1 MPFLLKQ
8 SRLTVK
14 TKKQAVEVGD
24 IFRHYGAAYREK
36 YPLTPQQARVLSA
49 LSACRTAQLGGYVEE
64 CSECGARQ
72 ICYCSCRDRHCP
84 KCEKFRRAQWIENQ
98 KVVLL
103 PIPYFHLTFTT
114 DHAINPLIPANQ
126 QVIYE
131 ALFWAVSQTLQQ
143 FGQKYLGGTLGI
155 TAVLH
160 TWGQQMDPHVHL
172 HCIVSGGALSADK
185 QHWHKSGRH
194 YLVDVIKLSAA
205 YRDRFC
211 RRLKRLAKAGKLK
224 LVGACA
230 GLDVAAMVEQMGAKK
245 WEVFAKPFDD
255 PQKVYEYL
263 SRYVHQVAISNHRI
277 VKLEKGQVSFEYHDN
292 KDGGK
297 LKVLTL
303 PAVEFIR
310 RFVWHVLPEGFTR
323 IRHYGLHHS
332 SARKAK
338 LPQARQ
344 HLGLEPAV
352 PQAHKLELKA
362 WLKEILGA
370 DELDRCPSCGQVNT
384 MFRRTEFRH
393 LSWWQVL
400 VMTLLGLSLV
410 GTVQR

>member
-1 MPFLLKQ
+1 MSFLQQ
-8 SRLTVK
+8 SRLSIK

-24 IFRHYGAAYREK
+24 IFRQYGAAYREQ
-36 YPLTPQQARVLSA
+36 YPVTPQQARVLAA
-49 LSACRTAQLGGYVEE
+49 LSACRTAKLGGYVEE
-64 CSECGARQ
+64 CNECGALQ

-103 PIPYFHLTFTT
+103 PIPYFHITFTT

-126 QVIYE
+126 AVIYD
-131 ALFWAVSQTLQQ
+131 ALFWAVSKTLQS
-143 FGQKYLGGTLGI
+143 FAQKGLGGELGF

-160 TWGQQMDPHVHL
+160 TWGQKMDPHVHV
-172 HCIVSGGALSADK
+172 HCIVTGGALRADK
-185 QHWHKSGRH
+185 QGWHKSGRH
-194 YLVDVIKLSAA
+194 FLFDVVALSAA

-211 RRLKRLAKAGKLK
+211 RKLKRLAKAGQLK
-224 LVGACA
+224 LVGAGE
-230 GLDVAAMVEQMGAKK
+230 GLDVAEMVEQMLAKK

-255 PQKVYEYL
+255 PEKVYEYL
-263 SRYVHQVAISNHRI
+263 SRYVHQVAVSNHRLL
-277 VKLEKGQVSFEYHDN
+277 KLDKDQVSFAYHDN
-292 KDGGK
+292 KDGGQK
-297 LKVLTL
+297 KILTL

-344 HLGLEPAV
+344 LLGLEPAV
-352 PQAHKLELKA
+352 PPAYKLELKA
-362 WLKEILGA
+362 WLKQILGTE
-370 DELDRCPSCGQVNT
+370 ELDRCPNCGQVNT
-384 MFRRTEFRH
+384 MFRRAEFSH